1 MNEVIVLEDTA
12 ILLPNNEHRNFTET
26 DKLISKGTKLK
37 GDFKNIE
44 GLRRGKPFTYRI
56 FQDKDGI
63 ILYAKNL
70 HENKENMNG
79 NDSTI
84 TLPSEKKLSTNY
96 VMYSVLAG
104 VLGYAIAK
112 KMGKSGKTAFVVAG
126 ISAIG
131 GYMIAKQVNKSQPIT
146 FENK

>member
-1 MNEVIVLEDTA
+1 MNEVIVVEDTA

-26 DKLISKGTKLK
+26 DKMISKGTILK

-63 ILYAKNL
+63 IMYAKNL

-96 VMYSVLAG
+96 ALYSVVAG
-104 VLGYAIAK
+104 VLGFGIAK
-112 KMGKSGKTAFVVAG
+112 KMGKSGKTAFIVAS
-126 ISAIG
+126 ISAVG
-131 GYMIAKQVNKSQPIT
+131 GYMIAKQVNKSQAIT

>member
-1 MNEVIVLEDTA
+1 MNEVIVVEDTA

-26 DKLISKGTKLK
+26 DKMISKGTILK

-70 HENKENMNG
+70 NENKQNMNG

-96 VMYSVLAG
+96 ALYSVVAG
-104 VLGYAIAK
+104 VLGFAIAK
-112 KMGKSGKTAFVVAG
+112 KMGKSGKTAFVIAG

>member
-37 GDFKNIE
+37 GEFKNIE
-44 GLRRGKPFTYRI
+44 GLRRGKSFTYRI

-79 NDSTI
+79 DNSTI
-84 TLPSEKKLSTNY
+84 TLPSEKKLSRNY

-112 KMGKSGKTAFVVAG
+112 KMGKSGKTAFMVAG

>member
-1 MNEVIVLEDTA
+1 MNEVIVLEDTS

-26 DKLISKGTKLK
+26 DKLIPKGTKLK
-37 GDFKNIE
+37 GDFQNIE

-70 HENKENMNG
+70 QENKENMNG

-96 VMYSVLAG
+96 AIYSVVAG
-104 VLGYAIAK
+104 VLGFAIAK
-112 KMGKSGKTAFVVAG
+112 KMGKSGKTAFVIAG

-131 GYMIAKQVNKSQPIT
+131 GYMIAKQVNKSQAIT

>member
-1 MNEVIVLEDTA
+1 MNEVIVVEDTA

-26 DKLISKGTKLK
+26 DKMISKGTILK

-63 ILYAKNL
+63 IMYAKNL
-70 HENKENMNG
+70 HEKKENMNG

-96 VMYSVLAG
+96 ALYSVVAG
-104 VLGYAIAK
+104 VLGFAIAK
-112 KMGKSGKTAFVVAG
+112 KMGKSGKTAFIVAS
-126 ISAIG
+126 ISAVG
-131 GYMIAKQVNKSQPIT
+131 GYMIAKQVNKSQAIT